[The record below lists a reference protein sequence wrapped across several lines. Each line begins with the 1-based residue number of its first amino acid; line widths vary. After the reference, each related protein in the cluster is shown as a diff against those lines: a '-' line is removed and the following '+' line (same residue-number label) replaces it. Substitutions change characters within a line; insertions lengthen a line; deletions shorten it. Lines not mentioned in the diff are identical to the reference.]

1 MDQLGHFADKVIL
14 TKRHQLTS
22 PHKNSTDILRKKKKR
37 INALVSRVNTPN
49 TAPASQVSTSNTA
62 PSAELAPQTQSN
74 GKSIM
79 NVPYPVRENFPVK
92 VEAENKG

>member
-1 MDQLGHFADKVIL
+1 MSI
-14 TKRHQLTS
+14 
-22 PHKNSTDILRKKKKR
+22 
-37 INALVSRVNTPN
+37 PN
-49 TAPASQVSTSNTA
+49 TAPVSQASTPNTA